1 MKVESRKTL
10 NFFFYNIY
18 CITLVDWLYI
28 LFHAPLEDICSFEDV
43 IIAGARLQF
52 FFGASILCA
61 GRDLIVPHLMC
72 RGVLNFAV
80 SPLKSYFTTSN
91 EYSLSINSRPH
102 DHKLRKYLSLKSRIL
117 YLTQCVND
125 LQIWIINTFQHNI

>member
-1 MKVESRKTL
+1 MSQEKPWI
-10 NFFFYNIY
+10 FFYKIY

-52 FFGASILCA
+52 FFRRLRALCREGSYRA
-61 GRDLIVPHLMC
+61 TSDVS
-72 RGVLNFAV
+72 RGLNFAV

-91 EYSLSINSRPH
+91 EYSLSIISRPH
-102 DHKLRKYLSLKSRIL
+102 DHKLRKYLILKLNSL
-117 YLTQCVND
+117 YLEFYT
-125 LQIWIINTFQHNI
+125 WHNVSMICRYE